1 MVDFCFQSIVY
12 SLIFFFKPMCLY
24 YFEKIIFLIFI
35 NEGAVDIINPL
46 GR

>member
-12 SLIFFFKPMCLY
+12 SLIFFLMCLY
-24 YFEKIIFLIFI
+24 YLEKNG